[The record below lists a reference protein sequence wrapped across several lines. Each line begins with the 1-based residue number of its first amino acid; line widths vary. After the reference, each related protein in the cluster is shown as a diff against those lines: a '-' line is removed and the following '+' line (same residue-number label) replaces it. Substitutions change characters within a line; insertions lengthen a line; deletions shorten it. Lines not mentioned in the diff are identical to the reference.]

1 MNTWD
6 DVTELIGVQNG
17 LIRIQ
22 SDVIDELCR
31 MLLQH
36 ISSEELGRMP
46 CWDKMQE
53 AADSM
58 KRMEV

>member
-1 MNTWD
+1 MNTWN
-6 DVTELIGVQNG
+6 DVTELIGEQNS

-31 MLLQH
+31 ILLQH
-36 ISSEELGRMP
+36 ISSEELGRLP
-46 CWDKMQE
+46 CWNKMQE
-53 AADSM
+53 AADLM

>member
-6 DVTELIGVQNG
+6 DVTELIGEQNS

-36 ISSEELGRMP
+36 ISSEELGRLP
-46 CWDKMQE
+46 CWDKIQK
-53 AADSM
+53 AADLM